1 MAGLKSNW
9 DENTKKFI
17 NARKNVY
24 SAMLHLKD
32 NGTIF
37 QVGANQGED
46 FLIQFGDCSSEAIG
60 ISNVNVLT
68 RETASRSIG
77 VIDSAINKI
86 SAQRAKIGAYEN
98 ALEHTIENLTT
109 SNTNLISSVSR
120 IRDADMSKSMLD
132 LVKYQIIH
140 QAGTSMLAG
149 ANQMPQSVLNL
160 LQ

>member
-46 FLIQFGDCSSEAIG
+46 FLIQLGNCSSDAIG

-77 VIDSAINKI
+77 VIDNAINKI

-98 ALEHTIENLTT
+98 ALEHTMQNLKVTTLNLTAAE
-109 SNTNLISSVSR
+109 SR

-132 LVKYQIIH
+132 LVKYQILN
-140 QAGTSMLAG
+140 QAGTSMLAQ